1 MKPALSSHELS
12 LQHIVCQYLPMTYH
26 PSWWLLQAQHFLSG
40 RGHEYIQ
47 VCLTSRFQAVVWQ
60 AQGKRSIVGDEIKG
74 RLNLTWSG
82 HMRGVANISD
92 DFLLVVAPER
102 VEWIGHVV
110 LGGKDIDA
118 VLPELLDAGDP
129 PADRFL
135 VITALHHQ
143 ADMRVAADADVGL
156 LEQVHHLVCMHFV
169 IGGQCPA
176 MAGRDT
182 PLVSLAHGL
191 DGQVL

>member
-1 MKPALSSHELS
+1 MKQVLSSHELS
-12 LQHIVCQYLPMTYH
+12 LQLILCQHLTLTYH
-26 PSWWLLQAQHFLSG
+26 PSWWLLQAQYFPG
-40 RGHEYIQ
+40 CRRREYIQ
-47 VCLTSRFQAVVWQ
+47 VCLTSRFQAVACQ
-60 AQGKRSIVGDEIKG
+60 AQGTRSIVGDEIEG

-82 HMRGVANISD
+82 HMRGVANIGD
-92 DFLLVVAPER
+92 DFLLVIAPEGI
-102 VEWIGHVV
+102 EWISHVV

-118 VLPELLDAGDP
+118 VLPELLDTGDAS
-129 PADRFL
+129 ADRLL

-156 LEQVHHLVCMHFV
+156 LEQIHHLVGMYFV

-176 MAGRDT
+176 MAGRD
-182 PLVSLAHGL
+182 PSLVSLAHGL